1 MISASSRG
9 LVFAT
14 LTFAF
19 LVQRLEGHAI
29 LLSAAPASNEIVHGA
44 TVHIQLRFS
53 SRIDVKRS
61 RLILFLPGG
70 AERVLIAEEA
80 SPGTLKSDV
89 AQLAPG
95 RSLLRWQ
102 VLAEDGH
109 ITRGELPFRTQ

>member
-1 MISASSRG
+1 MIGASSRSMA
-9 LVFAT
+9 LAV
-14 LTFAF
+14 LMFAF
-19 LVQRLEGHAI
+19 LILRLEGHAI
-29 LLSAAPASNEIVHGA
+29 LLSAAPASDEIVHGS

-70 AERVLIAEEA
+70 AERLLTAEEA

-89 AQLAPG
+89 AQLEPG
-95 RSLLRWQ
+95 RYLLRWQ

-109 ITRGELPFRTQ
+109 ITRGELPF